1 MSIYPIY
8 TKYILLRV
16 EQRFPH
22 IVEMRIDATTFAPFS
37 ILVV

>member
-8 TKYILLRV
+8 TKCILRV